1 MAKKTEEPAVQLD
14 PNGWMVTF
22 SDLVTLLLT
31 FFVMLLTMNS
41 MDNKKFNDVFSVFT
55 DKVGVLKF
63 ADKTRVQNTAQFL
76 GSIKKSV
83 PGQPAM
89 AAQIIKQARS
99 LDVILGTGTRRK
111 PGWLKNILKGLQVR
125 VDPRG
130 LIITMSNQILFRS
143 ATDTLTPASRALLK
157 RIATFLAIARR
168 PVTIEGHTDNIP
180 LKNRTYFASN
190 WELSLARAVTVLQFI
205 LAEGKRRKM
214 GIKPTWFRVGGY
226 GSTRPLVDN
235 STERGRRANRRVEMI
250 LDMRS

>member
-1 MAKKTEEPAVQLD
+1 MAQAEEQQQQLD

-31 FFVMLLTMNS
+31 FFVMLLTMSS
-41 MDNKKFNDVFSVFT
+41 MDIKKFTDVFSVFSE
-55 DKVGVLKF
+55 KVGVLKF

-76 GSIKKSV
+76 AALKKML

-89 AAQIIKQARS
+89 AAQIIEQARS
-99 LDVILGTGTRRK
+99 LDIVLGTGVKRK
-111 PGWLKNILKGLQVR
+111 PGWLRNIVKGLQIR

-130 LIITMSNQILFRS
+130 LIITMSNRILFLPG
-143 ATDTLTPASRALLK
+143 TDTLTAASKKLLK

-168 PVTIEGHTDNIP
+168 PVTIEGHTDNVP

-205 LAEGKRRKM
+205 LSEGKKKKM
-214 GIKPTWFRVGGY
+214 GLKSIWFRVGGY
-226 GSTRPLVDN
+226 GDTRPLADN
-235 STERGRRANRRVEMI
+235 STEAGRRTNRRVEII

>member
-1 MAKKTEEPAVQLD
+1 MAKAQEPEIKLD
-14 PNGWMVTF
+14 PNGWMITF

-41 MDNKKFNDVFSVFT
+41 MDNKKFNDVFSVFNE
-55 DKVGVLKF
+55 KVGVLKF
-63 ADKTRVQNTAQFL
+63 ADRTRIQNTAQFL
-76 GSIKKSV
+76 GSVKKML

-89 AAQIIKQARS
+89 AAQIIKQART
-99 LDVILGTGTRRK
+99 LNVILGTGTRRK
-111 PGWLKNILKGLQVR
+111 PGWLKNIIKGLHIR
-125 VDPRG
+125 MDPRG

-157 RIATFLAIARR
+157 RIATFLALARR

-180 LKNRTYFASN
+180 LKDKTYFASN

-226 GSTRPLVDN
+226 GSTRPLADN
-235 STERGRRANRRVEMI
+235 STEAGRRTNRRVEI
-250 LDMRS
+250 IVDMRS